1 MSWCKAPSKSLIP
14 DLIKQFDEGYDV
26 LQDKTDRHSSSA
38 APKPGV
44 NPVKALWEVKGIRFP
59 ESYTIPN
66 EQFLSEKGK
75 FNSQSSATTASK
87 THLEN
92 FGVPKNKSEEDSF
105 LEMGLQMSLK
115 DTVNTP
121 IVVSDTSETVDS
133 EDEPTQGLN
142 LLFEAAN
149 ILDDILD

>member
-1 MSWCKAPSKSLIP
+1 M
-14 DLIKQFDEGYDV
+14 
-26 LQDKTDRHSSSA
+26 
-38 APKPGV
+38 
-44 NPVKALWEVKGIRFP
+44 
-59 ESYTIPN
+59 
-66 EQFLSEKGK
+66 
-75 FNSQSSATTASK
+75 
-87 THLEN
+87 EN